1 VDIANVLTRRYPGKL
16 WGLVDND
23 YETLE
28 WDDESPKPTLKQLEK
43 LWPGVEAEMAK
54 EYAKKA
60 RRRDYE
66 LTADSVFFQ
75 YQRGE
80 ATEQEWLDAVQAVK
94 DAHPY
99 PDEV

>member
-1 VDIANVLTRRYPGKL
+1 MDIANVLTRRYPGKL

-23 YETLE
+23 YSTLDWE
-28 WDDESPKPTLKQLEK
+28 DDTPKPTLAKLQK
-43 LWPGVEAEMAK
+43 LWPGVKAEMEK
-54 EYAKKA
+54 ESAEHA

-66 LTADSVFFQ
+66 LKADPIFFQ

-80 ATEQEWLDAVQAVK
+80 ATKQEWLDAVQAVK

-99 PDEV
+99 PEEA

>member
-1 VDIANVLTRRYPGKL
+1 MDIANVLRLRYPETI
-16 WGLVDND
+16 WGLKDND
-23 YETLE
+23 YDTLE
-28 WDDESPKPTLKQLEK
+28 WGDHSPKPTLKQLEK
-43 LWPGVEAEMAK
+43 LWPGVEAEMLKAQAK
-54 EYAKKA
+54 AA
-60 RRRDYE
+60 RSFDYYR
-66 LTADSVFFQ
+66 LSDPVFFQ